1 MENQEKL
8 LEEINQKLS
17 FDLNFKRDE
26 YVDGRM
32 WIHLKSKKEVNE
44 FYQCARERNDI
55 VVKNFGGDEY
65 NQNMYIIFENDI
77 HLSPPSASN
86 GDRSWSSYGENFG
99 FDVKIY

>member
-17 FDLNFKRDE
+17 FDLNFKRNE
-26 YVDGRM
+26 YVDGQM
-32 WIHLKSKKEVNE
+32 WIHLDSKKEVNE

-55 VVKNFGGDEY
+55 VFKNFGGDEY
-65 NQNMYIIFENDI
+65 DQNMYITFKNDV

-86 GDRSWSSYGENFG
+86 GDKSWSSYAENFG
-99 FDVKIY
+99 FDVKTY